1 MYPQGP
7 PPGTIPAD
15 IEEFRIVRMLGRG
28 GMGAVYL
35 AHDTILDRA
44 VALKLVRIG
53 TTEENRLR
61 FLTEARALARLDHPN
76 VIAIFRAGTTGG
88 GEPYLVQELV
98 RGTSLDRLRLPLPER
113 RGLEL
118 ATAIARGLAAAHRHG
133 VLHRDVKPSNIMID
147 DAGAPR
153 LLDFGLAKLTGAA
166 PAELAPARPADAP
179 VAGNPAPDVAATAE
193 LAPAAT
199 AGPTPAATAGPTPTG
214 PAPPAPRGDRSAP
227 DGLAATAELAA
238 DAAAREPA
246 EAHDAA
252 GPDHRVDHTSPG
264 ALLGTPRYMAPELWR
279 AEAATARSD
288 LYSLGVVMYELVSGE
303 PPFPQPDRESLE
315 RAVVDGPPPR
325 ALDERVP
332 GIEPGFAALVMRCLS
347 RDPAHR
353 PETADEVVF
362 QLERI
367 AAGAPPIP
375 DGNPYRGL
383 APFEA
388 EQRALF
394 FGRGAEI
401 SAIVNRL
408 RSESLIV
415 IAGDS
420 GIGKSSLCRAG
431 VLPAIEAGTL
441 GDRRTWTARSIN
453 PGRSCATA
461 LVEALGL
468 PELPDDGQLASALAR
483 HLAPAADHGLVVFVD
498 QLEEL
503 VTQNDAASAT
513 RAATILAALGDRLPG
528 IKVVL
533 AVRGDF
539 LTRVAALPGLRDVAT
554 RSLHLVRGLSPDDAR
569 DAVESPA
576 RAKGVRFE
584 TRAMVDALVASI
596 GDRPAALPLLQFA
609 LSELWK
615 QRDVERAVIPERA
628 LAAIGGV
635 SGALASHADQVITAL
650 AAAERAAARRI
661 LLALVTEDGTRATRV
676 RGELVVAADDAS
688 TATALEAL
696 VNGRLVVARDVA
708 EGPPVYELAH
718 ESLLS
723 AWGTLRGW
731 LDDAAGQRS
740 LRNRLRAAADEW
752 HRLGRRRD
760 LLWRRSQ
767 LAEVA
772 QLDDL
777 TAGDRAFLRTSRRS
791 GRLRL
796 ALVVA
801 IAAAVPA
808 AAAVT
813 WWGVAHRQQVQR
825 ERAVAA
831 QLSAAGEAMRTA
843 RTALARAWQVRGE
856 AAAMFRAAAA
866 APLAIPAEASDDRT
880 AMLERK
886 DEIAARERRWAD
898 SDDLFRSAREAM
910 REATRALEA
919 ALQVAGGRPDVRR
932 AMAGAIYEQAVLADQ
947 LRDETTAREL
957 EQRLATYDDGEH
969 LARWRRPIDVE
980 IAAPGA
986 TQIAV
991 ARYVRDADGA
1001 LSPVALDEA
1010 PGAERRLQL
1019 APGSYRAAFSAPGID
1034 PVVLPFVVRRGEP
1047 QHVHATLS
1055 RPGEVPR
1062 GFLYIPAGVFLS
1074 GAEDQ
1079 RQPSLVWWMRRY
1091 FMHTAPLHEEAT
1103 GAYLIKR
1110 DEVTFE
1116 EWLAYLRKLPE
1127 AERARRRQN
1136 GSMAVQRSVRLDAG
1150 ASGRFTLSL
1159 RTNTDIYRV
1168 AEGEPLAYETRDRR
1182 SSIRWERTPAG
1193 GVTLDD
1199 VLAYASWLSSTGQV
1213 PGARPCTPLEWERAA
1228 RGADG
1233 RRFPHGDRLLLDDA
1247 NIDETYDRDHQ
1258 GPDEVGAHPA
1268 SNSPFGVTDMTGNAF
1283 EWVRSGAEIAL
1294 RGGSWSA
1301 GQATAFTMNET
1312 PTQGDRR
1319 DAYLGIRLCADP
1331 PASVS
1336 ATGRSSR

>member
-1 MYPQGP
+1 
-7 PPGTIPAD
+7 
-15 IEEFRIVRMLGRG
+15 MLGRG

-44 VALKLVRIG
+44 VALKLLRVS
-53 TTEENRLR
+53 TTEDSRLR

-98 RGTSLDRLRLPLPER
+98 RGASLDRLGLPLPER
-113 RGLEL
+113 RCLEL

-147 DAGAPR
+147 DAGTPR

-166 PAELAPARPADAP
+166 PVELAPLARTDAAPAGP
-179 VAGNPAPDVAATAE
+179 VPDVAATAE
-193 LAPAAT
+193 LAPPAP
-199 AGPTPAATAGPTPTG
+199 GGPAATAEL
-214 PAPPAPRGDRSAP
+214 AP
-227 DGLAATAELAA
+227 DRLAATAELAP
-238 DAAAREPA
+238 DAAAREA
-246 EAHDAA
+246 TEATEATADT
-252 GPDHRVDHTSPG
+252 PRDHGVDPTSPG

-279 AEAATARSD
+279 AEAATVRSD

-303 PPFPQPDRESLE
+303 PPFPQLDRESLE
-315 RAVVDGPPPR
+315 RAVIDGLPPR
-325 ALDERVP
+325 AIDERVP
-332 GIEPGFAALVMRCLS
+332 GIDPGFAALIMRCLA

-367 AAGAPPIP
+367 AAGAPTIP

-394 FGRGAEI
+394 FGRGAEVA
-401 SAIVNRL
+401 AIVDRL
-408 RSESLIV
+408 RSEPLV
-415 IAGDS
+415 MIAGDS

-431 VLPAIEAGTL
+431 VLPAIEAGAL
-441 GDRRTWTARSIN
+441 GDRRAWVARTIT
-453 PGRSCATA
+453 PGRSCVTA
-461 LVEALGL
+461 LIDALGGV

-483 HLAPAADHGLVVFVD
+483 HLAPAADRGLAVFVD

-513 RAATILAALGDRLPG
+513 RAAAILAALGDRLPG

-539 LTRVAALPGLRDVAT
+539 LTRVAALPGLRGVAT

-569 DAVESPA
+569 DAIESPV

-615 QRDVERAVIPERA
+615 QRDVARAVIPERA
-628 LAAIGGV
+628 LDAIGGV
-635 SGALASHADQVITAL
+635 SGALASYADHVITAL
-650 AAAERAAARRI
+650 AAPERTAARRI
-661 LLALVTEDGTRATRV
+661 LLALVTEAGTRATRV
-676 RGELVVAADDAS
+676 RGELVVASDDAA

-696 VNGRLVVARDVA
+696 VSGRLVVARDVA

-740 LRNRLRAAADEW
+740 LRNRLGAAADEW

-772 QLDDL
+772 QLEDL
-777 TAGDRAFLRTSRRS
+777 TAGDRAFLRASRRS
-791 GRLRL
+791 ARLRVAL
-796 ALVVA
+796 AVA

-808 AAAVT
+808 AAGVT
-813 WWGVAHRQQVQR
+813 WWGVAHRQQVRR
-825 ERAVAA
+825 EQMIAA
-831 QLSAAGEAMRTA
+831 QLATAGSAMRTA
-843 RTALARAWQVRGE
+843 HTSLARAWQVRGE
-856 AAAMFRAAAA
+856 ATAMFRAAAA
-866 APLAIPAEASDDRT
+866 TPLAIPAESSDERT
-880 AMLERK
+880 ALLERR
-886 DEIAARERRWAD
+886 DAAVAARERRWAD

-910 REATRALEA
+910 REATRALEV
-919 ALQVAGGRPDVRR
+919 ALQVAGGRADVRR
-932 AMAGAIYEQAVLADQ
+932 AMAGAIYEQAALADQ
-947 LRDETTAREL
+947 LRDEATAREL
-957 EQRLATYDDGEH
+957 EQRLATYDEGEYVE
-969 LARWRRPIDVE
+969 RWRRPIDVA
-980 IAAPGA
+980 ISAPGA
-986 TQIAV
+986 IRIAI

-1001 LSPVALDEA
+1001 LSLVDLDDV
-1010 PGAERRLQL
+1010 PGGDRRVQL
-1019 APGSYRAAFSAPGID
+1019 APGSYRAAFSAPGIE
-1034 PVVLPFVVRRGEP
+1034 PIVLPFIVRRGEP
-1047 QHVHATLS
+1047 QRVRATLP
-1055 RPGEVPR
+1055 RPGQVPK
-1062 GFLYIPAGVFLS
+1062 GFVYIPAGVFLS
-1074 GAEDQ
+1074 GSEDQ
-1079 RQPSLVWWMRRY
+1079 QPPSLVWWMRRY
-1091 FMHTAPLHEEAT
+1091 FLRTAPLHEEAT
-1103 GAYLIKR
+1103 AAYLIKR
-1110 DEVTFE
+1110 DEVTFA
-1116 EWLAYLRKLPE
+1116 EWLAYLRSLPP
-1127 AERARRRQN
+1127 AERKQRQQ
-1136 GSMAVQRSVRLDAG
+1136 SDSLAVHRSLRLDDDG
-1150 ASGRFTLSL
+1150 ADRFTLSL
-1159 RTNTDIYRV
+1159 RTITDTDTYHA
-1168 AEGEPLAYETRDRR
+1168 AEGKPLKYETRDRR
-1182 SSIRWERTPAG
+1182 GEIRWERTPAG

-1199 VLAYASWLSSTGQV
+1199 VLAYARWLSSTGRV

-1233 RRFPHGDRLLLDDA
+1233 RRFPHGDRLLPDDA
-1247 NIDETYDRDHQ
+1247 DIDETYDRDHP

-1268 SNSPFGVTDMTGNAF
+1268 SNSPFGVTDMTGNAL
-1283 EWVRSGAEIAL
+1283 EWVLSGDVATL
-1294 RGGSWSA
+1294 RGGHWSA
-1301 GQATAFTMNET
+1301 GPATAFTMNET
-1312 PTQGDRR
+1312 ATQRDRH
-1319 DAYLGIRLCADP
+1319 DAYLGIRLCADA
-1331 PASVS
+1331 PAGIS
-1336 ATGRSSR
+1336 AAERPSR